1 MLGTTDN
8 GQKVVL
14 NQDGTWHYQNAGL
27 AKADNR
33 HCFEKPTGEC
43 MQQTSNSLRQAWNGS
58 REMGS

>member
-33 HCFEKPTGEC
+33 HCESP
-43 MQQTSNSLRQAWNGS
+43 QVS
-58 REMGS
+58 